1 MPLDPNAAL
10 ERRLRAAVESS
21 PSGLVMIDSEGRIV
35 LVNREVERLF
45 GYPREELLGRSID
58 ILVPPR
64 FRGPHVDFRQA
75 YLADPK
81 IRRMGAG
88 RELFGLTKSGQE
100 VPVEIGLTPVA
111 TEEGMFVLSSIVDL
125 SARKRADERF
135 RVAVEASPN
144 GVVMIDERGTIV
156 LINREVERMFGYP
169 REELLGQS
177 IETLVPARAREQ
189 HPRFRNEF
197 FRDPQTRG
205 MGMGRELFGLTK
217 QGQEIPVE
225 IGLNP
230 IETEEGL
237 FVLGSIVDISA
248 RKESEASRRSLEEEL
263 RQSQKMEAIGT
274 LAGGIAHDFNNLLGA
289 IVSYGE
295 LIDETLTDEQARA
308 DMRELLGAADRGRQL
323 VEHILSFSRRQ
334 DVERRPLALGQVVGA
349 ATKLLRA
356 TLPASVAIRLH
367 VHPSLP
373 RVLADATS
381 IHQVVLNLGTNAA
394 HAMPNGGTL
403 SISLEPTYVRDS
415 MARGRSDLHEG
426 PYALMVVTDT
436 GSGMD
441 RVTKSRVFEP
451 FFTTKPQGA
460 GTGLGLSVVHGIMRA
475 HTGAVDLESEPG
487 AGTSVRCYFPGIV
500 SEREDEER
508 VPQAARPGQGQ
519 RILMV
524 EDEPALASAGAR
536 RLAKLGYQV
545 TAESDSRR
553 ALETIRAQPD
563 AYDLLIT
570 DFSMPHLD
578 GVGLAREVTKVAPD
592 LPIMMVSGYV
602 EGRTEQEISEA
613 GIRLL
618 LAKPATIDQLGTAVQ
633 QLLQGSRSA

>member
-1 MPLDPNAAL
+1 
-10 ERRLRAAVESS
+10 
-21 PSGLVMIDSEGRIV
+21 MIDSDGRIV

-45 GYPREELLGRSID
+45 GYPREELLGRSIEA
-58 ILVPPR
+58 LVPER
-64 FRGPHVDFRQA
+64 FRGHHLHFRRA
-75 YLADPK
+75 YLSEPK

-88 RELFGLTKSGQE
+88 RELFGLTKDGRE
-100 VPVEIGLTPVA
+100 VPIEIGLTPVA

-125 SARKRADERF
+125 TARKRADERF

-144 GVVMIDERGTIV
+144 GVVMIDEQGTIV
-156 LINREVERMFGYP
+156 LVNREVERMFGYP
-169 REELLGQS
+169 REELLGKS
-177 IETLVPARAREQ
+177 IETLVPSRAREH
-189 HPRFRNEF
+189 HPRFRAEF

-205 MGMGRELFGLTK
+205 MGMGRDLFGLTK
-217 QGQEIPVE
+217 DGQEIPVE

-248 RKESEASRRSLEEEL
+248 RKQAEADRRGLEEEL
-263 RQSQKMEAIGT
+263 RQAQKMEAIGT

-289 IVSYGE
+289 IVSYAE
-295 LIDETLTDEQARA
+295 LIGEALTGDQAHE
-308 DMRELLGAADRGRQL
+308 DLRELLGAADRGRQL

-334 DVERRPLALGQVVGA
+334 EVERRPLALDQVVGA

-356 TLPASVAIRLH
+356 TLPASVAIRFH

-381 IHQVVLNLGTNAA
+381 VHQIVLNLGTNAA

-403 SISLEPTYVRDS
+403 SISLEPMYVRDS

-426 PYALMVVTDT
+426 PYALMMVTDT

-441 RVTKSRVFEP
+441 RLTRSRVFEP
-451 FFTTKPQGA
+451 FFTTKPQGV

-475 HTGAVDLESEPG
+475 HTGAVELESEPG
-487 AGTSVRCYFPGIV
+487 AGTTVRCFFPGIV
-500 SEREDEER
+500 SDREEE
-508 VPQAARPGQGQ
+508 VPGAAAARPGHGE
-519 RILMV
+519 RILLV

-536 RLAKLGYQV
+536 RLARLGYQV

-553 ALETIRAQPD
+553 ALEMIRAEPG

-570 DFSMPHLD
+570 DFSMPYLD
-578 GVGLAREVTKVAPD
+578 GVALAREVRRCAPD
-592 LPIMMVSGYV
+592 LPMMMVSGYV
-602 EGRTEQEISEA
+602 EGRSEEEISAA
-613 GIRLL
+613 GIRLV
-618 LAKPATIDQLGTAVQ
+618 LAKPATIDQLATAVR
-633 QLLQGSRSA
+633 QLLQASRSA